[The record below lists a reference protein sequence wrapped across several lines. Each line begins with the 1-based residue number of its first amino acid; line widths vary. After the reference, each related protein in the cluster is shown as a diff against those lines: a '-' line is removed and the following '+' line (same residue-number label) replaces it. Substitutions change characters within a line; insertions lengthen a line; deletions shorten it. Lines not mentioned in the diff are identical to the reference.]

1 MVANCL
7 RTSNRASV
15 EGLEQSLSKLSLQR
29 KAKSQETTLLT
40 TLVTIPMIYPIDTLI
55 SDETDEELVTIS

>member
-29 KAKSQETTLLT
+29 KAKSQKA
-40 TLVTIPMIYPIDTLI
+40 TLVTIPMIYPIDTSI
-55 SDETDEELVTIS
+55 RAETDE